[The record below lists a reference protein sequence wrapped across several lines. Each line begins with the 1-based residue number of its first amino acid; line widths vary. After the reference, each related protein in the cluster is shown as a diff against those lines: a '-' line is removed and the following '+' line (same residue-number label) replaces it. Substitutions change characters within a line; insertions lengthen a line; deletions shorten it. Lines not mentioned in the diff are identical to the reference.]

1 MRKFNKGIIFYLLVR
16 NSRLSQFHFILTLP
30 VFILLSC
37 LWKVALSIKLQKCT
51 FFSQMNIG
59 DVCECIFPGAES
71 ESECL
76 SASAIGL
83 FGSRPGYAAVAAET
97 VFTR

>member
-1 MRKFNKGIIFYLLVR
+1 MLIVSISFYFDLAGFYFALMFME
-16 NSRLSQFHFILTLP
+16 SSPFYKLTQMYFL
-30 VFILLSC
+30 
-37 LWKVALSIKLQKCT
+37 
-51 FFSQMNIG
+51 FSQMNIG
-59 DVCECIFPGAES
+59 DVCECVFPGGES

-76 SASAIGL
+76 SAIGL

>member
-1 MRKFNKGIIFYLLVR
+1 ME
-16 NSRLSQFHFILTLP
+16 SSTFHQLNT
-30 VFILLSC
+30 
-37 LWKVALSIKLQKCT
+37 KVYFL
-51 FFSQMNIG
+51 FSQMNIG
-59 DVCECIFPGAES
+59 DVCECVFPGAES

-83 FGSRPGYAAVAAET
+83 FGSRPGYAAVAAEM